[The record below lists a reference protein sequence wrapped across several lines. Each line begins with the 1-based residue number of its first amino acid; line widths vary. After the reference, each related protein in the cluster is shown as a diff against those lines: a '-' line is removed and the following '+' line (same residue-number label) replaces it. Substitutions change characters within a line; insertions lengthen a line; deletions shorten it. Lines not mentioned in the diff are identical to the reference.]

1 MAGTGDKEVRIDKW
15 LWAVRIFKTRSQA
28 TEACRKGRVKINNK
42 ETKPGH
48 SVRTGDV
55 ITVHKDNIDYTFR
68 VKGLIAKRV
77 SAPLAAENRED
88 LTPPEELEKKKI
100 IHNRSFVFRP
110 KGLGRPTKKE
120 RRMLDRLRGEE
131 P

>member
-1 MAGTGDKEVRIDKW
+1 MRIDKW

-100 IHNRSFVFRP
+100 IRTGHYVFRP

-120 RRMLDRLRGEE
+120 RRMLDRLRGEDN
-131 P
+131 

>member
-1 MAGTGDKEVRIDKW
+1 MSDTTGNEVRIDKW

-28 TEACRKGRVKINNK
+28 TDACRKGRVTINDS
-42 ETKPGH
+42 EVKPGKNVH
-48 SVRTGDV
+48 TGDIV
-55 ITVHKDNIDYTFR
+55 TVKKDNILYTFR
-68 VKGLIAKRV
+68 VTGVIGKRV
-77 SAPLAAENRED
+77 SAKLATDNVEN
-88 LTPPEELEKKKI
+88 LTPAEELEKKKI
-100 IHNRSFVFRP
+100 IRTGRYVFRP

>member
-1 MAGTGDKEVRIDKW
+1 MSQTTDKEVRVDKW

-28 TEACRKGRVKINNK
+28 TDACRKGRVKINDT

-48 SVRTGDV
+48 NIRPGDI
-55 ITVHKDNIDYTFR
+55 ITVHKDNIHYTFR
-68 VKGLIAKRV
+68 VTGVIAKRV

-100 IHNRSFVFRP
+100 AHSGRFVFRP

-120 RRMLDRLRGEE
+120 RRLLDRLRGEE